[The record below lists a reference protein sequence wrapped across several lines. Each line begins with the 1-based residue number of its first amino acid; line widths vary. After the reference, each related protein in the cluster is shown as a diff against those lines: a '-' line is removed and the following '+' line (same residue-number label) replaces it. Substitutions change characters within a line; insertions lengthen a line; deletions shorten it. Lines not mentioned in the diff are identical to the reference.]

1 MPSSIGRP
9 SAQGIRPMSTT
20 RILSSDISNV
30 QRDLNKV
37 VQRKNLP

>member
-1 MPSSIGRP
+1 
-9 SAQGIRPMSTT
+9 MSTT